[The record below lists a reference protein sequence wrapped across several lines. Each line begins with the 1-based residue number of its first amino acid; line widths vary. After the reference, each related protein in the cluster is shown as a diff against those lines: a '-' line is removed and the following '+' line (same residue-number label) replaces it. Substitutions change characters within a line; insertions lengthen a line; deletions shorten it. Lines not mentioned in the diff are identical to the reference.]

1 MQGNIKFSIIVPVY
15 NVERYVERCIDSIVA
30 QTYPA
35 YEIICVN
42 DGSTDG
48 SLEVLQRLADGHP
61 SIKIID
67 QANKGLGGARNSGVA
82 QATGDYIWF
91 IDSDDWIE
99 PDSLSSLSQL
109 IVDKKNPGI
118 VLFDV
123 NKTDGEEKKPM
134 DNLFGYKQDTIPV
147 DDYARTLLLHRGH
160 YFACGKVFR
169 RDRYISSGFR
179 FPKGFYEDVA
189 LLPYYAKMAD
199 TVYYLHKPLYNYY
212 MRPGSIMKTYDQRV
226 LDVYQI
232 YDSLLQV
239 FNSQEWNQALAHFF
253 YVISIKRRK
262 ILKLIPNK
270 SVRKRFWKYYDF
282 YQKRWKYFSPD
293 CLLNPYLNYKEKLQ
307 IIYYFIFRL

>member
-99 PDSLSSLSQL
+99 PGMLSEMWEMRITSFHWRGLCML
-109 IVDKKNPGI
+109 LMK
-118 VLFDV
+118 
-123 NKTDGEEKKPM
+123 
-134 DNLFGYKQDTIPV
+134 
-147 DDYARTLLLHRGH
+147 LLHFCWTGNE
-160 YFACGKVFR
+160 
-169 RDRYISSGFR
+169 I
-179 FPKGFYEDVA
+179 
-189 LLPYYAKMAD
+189 
-199 TVYYLHKPLYNYY
+199 
-212 MRPGSIMKTYDQRV
+212 
-226 LDVYQI
+226 
-232 YDSLLQV
+232 DS
-239 FNSQEWNQALAHFF
+239 
-253 YVISIKRRK
+253 R
-262 ILKLIPNK
+262 
-270 SVRKRFWKYYDF
+270 
-282 YQKRWKYFSPD
+282 
-293 CLLNPYLNYKEKLQ
+293 
-307 IIYYFIFRL
+307 